1 VLKVSIIR
9 GRYFLPALSL
19 VLLLVVVLIAS
30 AVAAPKA
37 DPIPLDRL
45 PVLITS
51 TSGDGR
57 LRDVQVVSANV
68 DRDRWL
74 TELPVDPGVLLANN
88 PAVSDSGSFMLVPSQ
103 GRSHGL
109 WLTSGKK
116 AKLVDMSHLG
126 WPAAVGVADAFIWPV
141 DPAVGDGRAQVQFLY
156 FDAATGTKT
165 PLSGSLIDDVEWVR
179 GAALSPDKRWLLALV
194 QRASARGKTDAVLID
209 LTGSNAARTI
219 SSSSNRADL
228 VGPVS
233 FAPDGSVVTFVV
245 EEPENKAKN
254 GKRVSQVFFD
264 VNAASELA
272 RWPGAYSA
280 SWWNGRIWAL
290 RPGEKKNTEL
300 ISAVSPSETP
310 NAVKS
315 LKQDLGDVRFI
326 SNAPSE
332 IKDWPKSLA
341 TVSFKANPLVVAL
354 GGLVTFEGSA
364 NSREVPT
371 HPVNATT
378 AGWLQSKGADG
389 KWQNLRY
396 ENEGRVTIAVNATGE
411 YRWCSR
417 IDFVLRDECSSP
429 VTVTLN

>member
-1 VLKVSIIR
+1 MVSVIR
-9 GRYFLPALSL
+9 GRYFLPAFSL
-19 VLLLVVVLIAS
+19 VLLLVAVVIAS
-30 AVAAPKA
+30 AVAVPKA

-57 LRDVQVVSANV
+57 LRDVQVVSANA
-68 DRDRWL
+68 DKDRWL

-88 PAVSDSGSFMLVPSQ
+88 PAVSDSGTFMLVPSQ

-109 WLTSGKK
+109 WLTSAKK

-126 WPAAVGVADAFIWPV
+126 WPAAVGTAEAFIWPV

-156 FDAATGTKT
+156 LDAPTGAKT

-194 QRASARGKTDAVLID
+194 QRVSVRGRTDAVLID
-209 LTGSNAARTI
+209 LTGAAATKTI
-219 SSSSNRADL
+219 ASSSSRADL

-245 EEPENKAKN
+245 EEPEGKAKN
-254 GKRVSQVFFD
+254 GKKVSQVFFD
-264 VNAASELA
+264 VNSGSELA
-272 RWPGAYSA
+272 RWVGAYSA
-280 SWWNGRIWAL
+280 GWWNGRVWAL
-290 RPGEKKNTEL
+290 RPGEKKKTEL
-300 ISAVSPSETP
+300 VSSDAPSQAP
-310 NAVKS
+310 IAVKS
-315 LKQDLGDVRFI
+315 LKQDLGDVRFV
-326 SNAPSE
+326 SNSPSE
-332 IKDWPKSLA
+332 VKEWPKSLA
-341 TVSFKANPLVVAL
+341 TISLKANPLVVSP
-354 GGLVTFEGSA
+354 GGLVTFESSA
-364 NSREVPT
+364 RSREVPT

-378 AGWLQSKGADG
+378 AGWLQGKGVDG

-396 ENEGRVTIAVNATGE
+396 EKEGRVTIAVSATGE

-417 IDFVLRDECSSP
+417 IDFVLRDECSDP